1 MLRNWSTKDPKFHRF
16 TPSQFLGFNGE
27 HVRCRIPKAKIMA
40 LSLKGGHDGC
50 CACETG
56 NPTKNMIS
64 ASFANISR
72 QLWRVLSWILWG
84 FSPEFR
90 EGRGS
95 LLSCFF
101 FGEQT
106 NAWII
111 PMLLKQFVSICKA
124 SLFAEACSFVAEHRF
139 YLRKV
144 VERVEMVSCSLM
156 IPCCKPVENRLKDH
170 ENKQCVK
177 VSYFKRCLKQCLQ
190 LLLAFGEGSGSW
202 GLLQS
207 HSSFSFTCQRVAWL
221 GVYGFCCQVAS
232 NVHSMTF
239 SGYVL
244 RNLVHRATTSCKTL
258 SEIGGSSNTNFER
271 IQVSGTPWF
280 S

>member
-1 MLRNWSTKDPKFHRF
+1 
-16 TPSQFLGFNGE
+16 
-27 HVRCRIPKAKIMA
+27 
-40 LSLKGGHDGC
+40 
-50 CACETG
+50 
-56 NPTKNMIS
+56 
-64 ASFANISR
+64 
-72 QLWRVLSWILWG
+72 
-84 FSPEFR
+84 
-90 EGRGS
+90 
-95 LLSCFF
+95 
-101 FGEQT
+101 
-106 NAWII
+106 
-111 PMLLKQFVSICKA
+111 MLLQQFVSICKA

-207 HSSFSFTCQRVAWL
+207 HSSFSFTCQRAAWL

-258 SEIGGSSNTNFER
+258 S
-271 IQVSGTPWF
+271 
-280 S
+280 